1 MSSLRMPLLLCGI
14 AAVLAAQDFRASL
27 SGVVSDPTG
36 AAIPGA
42 SIRVLQAGMTVP
54 LVSKTNQ
61 DGYYTFPFLNPGQYT
76 VEASAAG
83 FQMMRETDLVLLTSE
98 KRELPFHLALSGANT
113 SVDVS

>member
-36 AAIPGA
+36 AAVPGA
-42 SIRVLQAGMTVP
+42 SIHVLQEDMTVP

-61 DGYYTFPFLNPGQYT
+61 DGYYTFPFLNPGKYT
-76 VEASAAG
+76 VEASAPG
-83 FQMMRETDLVLLTSE
+83 FQVMRETEVALLTAE
-98 KRELPFHLALSGANT
+98 KRELPFHLALTGVN
-113 SVDVS
+113 